1 MSRHSPKDEFDQSSS
16 IYDETQAAERAVIA
30 ACLIKPVRIAEI
42 AGRIHPDDIV
52 NPLHRRVLEALI
64 AIAEEGRTPSIEA
77 LAANFGATEE
87 VAPRVT
93 LRGYLLDIAKQGAD
107 GLFLPWLD
115 AVEVVI
121 DQSRRRRLAAI
132 GSHLTQGSTL
142 ATRASDL
149 ATEAVGMIDN
159 VLADMR
165 TGQRLSYDAGGAGAA
180 ALARLDSDARAYPTT
195 GLEDLDKMIGGWP
208 LGQLSVVAGRPGAGK
223 SAVATSTLL
232 RTAKTGIP
240 AAFFSLEMTREQ
252 LGSRMLADLAYTRNA
267 PIMYEDILNRRVDS
281 GRRHRLEEAQ
291 SRLAQL
297 PISIEEQQG
306 LSVAEIAARSRKI
319 AATATR
325 AGQRL
330 RVHLRRP
337 HDAGA
342 IERPLCRK
350 SCARGR

>member
-1 MSRHSPKDEFDQSSS
+1 MMDSLEHDRAEARD
-16 IYDETQAAERAVIA
+16 IYSEVLAAERAVIA
-30 ACLIKPVRIAEI
+30 ACLIKPARIAEI
-42 AGRIHPDDIV
+42 AGRVHPDDIV
-52 NPLHRRVLEALI
+52 NPLHRRVLETLI
-64 AIAEEGRTPSIEA
+64 VIAEEGRTPSIEA

-180 ALARLDSDARAYPTT
+180 ALARLTVTRGPTRRQA
-195 GLEDLDKMIGGWP
+195 LKI
-208 LGQLSVVAGRPGAGK
+208 
-223 SAVATSTLL
+223 ST
-232 RTAKTGIP
+232 R
-240 AAFFSLEMTREQ
+240 
-252 LGSRMLADLAYTRNA
+252 
-267 PIMYEDILNRRVDS
+267 
-281 GRRHRLEEAQ
+281 
-291 SRLAQL
+291 
-297 PISIEEQQG
+297 
-306 LSVAEIAARSRKI
+306 
-319 AATATR
+319 
-325 AGQRL
+325 
-330 RVHLRRP
+330 
-337 HDAGA
+337 
-342 IERPLCRK
+342 
-350 SCARGR
+350 